1 MKCPVCETPTRV
13 YKTRNGRRYRLCPY
27 CGYRITTVEVAAEYL
42 QALEQVYEQVQARLA
57 IDKRA
62 EYNP

>member
-13 YKTRNGRRYRLCPY
+13 YKTRNGRRYRVCPR
-27 CGYRITTVEVAAEYL
+27 CGYRLTTVEVAAEYL
-42 QALEQVYEQVQARLA
+42 QALEQVYEQIQARLA
-57 IDKRA
+57 IDRRA